1 MIDESWYKRPP
12 GVSDRT
18 SAGGIVARIE
28 DGRIYVALVGELGLT
43 ERVLP
48 KGGVE
53 PGESL
58 EEAACR
64 EIEEEAGLSSLE
76 LIEELG
82 VRERLSYDKICWIT
96 TYYFLFVTE
105 QVEGTPTDVEHHYEL
120 AWHPIGAL
128 PALFWPE
135 QRELIETNR
144 DEIVGLIKQGSCQ
157 KKVPNAK
164 RVMRDVP
171 FRGSRQVG
179 T

>member
-1 MIDESWYKRPP
+1 MIDESWYKRPA

-58 EEAACR
+58 EAAARR

-76 LIEELG
+76 LIKELG
-82 VRERLSYDKICWIT
+82 IRERLSYDKVCWIT

-128 PALFWPE
+128 PAIFWPE

-157 KKVPNAK
+157 KKVK
-164 RVMRDVP
+164 RL
-171 FRGSRQVG
+171 
-179 T
+179 

>member
-28 DGRIYVALVGELGLT
+28 DRRIYVALVGELGLT

-58 EEAACR
+58 EEAARR

-82 VRERLSYDKICWIT
+82 VRERLSYDKVCWIT

-105 QVEGTPTDVEHHYEL
+105 QVEGIPTDVEHHYEL

-128 PALFWPE
+128 PAIFWPE

>member
-18 SAGGIVARIE
+18 SAGGVVVRRE
-28 DGRIYVALVGELGLT
+28 DGQIYVALVGELGLT

-58 EEAACR
+58 EAAARR

-76 LIEELG
+76 LIEKLG
-82 VRERLSYDKICWIT
+82 IRARLSYDRVCWIT
-96 TYYFLFVTE
+96 THYFLFVTE
-105 QVEGTPTDVEHHYEL
+105 QVEGIPTDVEHHYEL
-120 AWHPIGAL
+120 AWYPIGAL
-128 PALFWPE
+128 PAIFWPE

-144 DEIVGLIKQGSCQ
+144 DKIAILIEQ
-157 KKVPNAK
+157 NYL
-164 RVMRDVP
+164 
-171 FRGSRQVG
+171 
-179 T
+179 

>member
-18 SAGGIVARIE
+18 SAGGIVARIADE
-28 DGRIYVALVGELGLT
+28 QIYVALVGELGLT

-58 EEAACR
+58 EEAARR

-82 VRERLSYDKICWIT
+82 VRERLSYDKVCWIT

-128 PALFWPE
+128 PAIFWPE

>member
-28 DGRIYVALVGELGLT
+28 DRQIYVALVGELGLTELGLT

-58 EEAACR
+58 EEAARR

-82 VRERLSYDKICWIT
+82 TRERLSYDKVCWVT
-96 TYYFLFVTE
+96 TYYFLFVTA
-105 QVEGTPTDVEHHYEL
+105 QVEGIPTDIEHHYEL
-120 AWHPIGAL
+120 AWHPIEAL
-128 PALFWPE
+128 PAIFWPE

-144 DEIVGLIKQGSCQ
+144 DKIVGLIKQNHS
-157 KKVPNAK
+157 
-164 RVMRDVP
+164 
-171 FRGSRQVG
+171 
-179 T
+179 

>member
-18 SAGGIVARIE
+18 SAGGIVARIA
-28 DGRIYVALVGELGLT
+28 DGQIYVALVGELGLT

-58 EEAACR
+58 EVAAQR

-76 LIEELG
+76 LIEKLG
-82 VRERLSYDKICWIT
+82 TRARLSYDRVCWIT
-96 TYYFLFVTE
+96 THYFLFVTE
-105 QVEGTPTDVEHHYEL
+105 QVEGTPTDVEHHYEP

-128 PALFWPE
+128 PAIFWPE

-144 DEIVGLIKQGSCQ
+144 DKITELIKQNH
-157 KKVPNAK
+157 P
-164 RVMRDVP
+164 
-171 FRGSRQVG
+171 
-179 T
+179 

>member
-82 VRERLSYDKICWIT
+82 VRERLSYDKVCWIT

-128 PALFWPE
+128 PAIFWPE

>member
-58 EEAACR
+58 EAAARR

-82 VRERLSYDKICWIT
+82 IRARLSYDRVCWIT
-96 TYYFLFVTE
+96 THYFLFVTE
-105 QVEGTPTDVEHHYEL
+105 QVEGIPNRCRTPLRTCVASNRSPPGDILARTTGTDRNK
-120 AWHPIGAL
+120 P
-128 PALFWPE
+128 
-135 QRELIETNR
+135 
-144 DEIVGLIKQGSCQ
+144 
-157 KKVPNAK
+157 
-164 RVMRDVP
+164 
-171 FRGSRQVG
+171 
-179 T
+179 

>member
-18 SAGGIVARIE
+18 SAGGIVARIK
-28 DGRIYVALVGELGLT
+28 DGQIYVALVGELGLT

-58 EEAACR
+58 ETAARR

-76 LIEELG
+76 LIEKLG
-82 VRERLSYDKICWIT
+82 IRARLSYDRVCWIT
-96 TYYFLFVTE
+96 THYFLFVTE
-105 QVEGTPTDVEHHYEL
+105 QVEGIPTDVEHHYEL
-120 AWHPIGAL
+120 AWYPIGAL
-128 PALFWPE
+128 PAIFWPE

-144 DEIVGLIKQGSCQ
+144 DKIIGLIKQNCS
-157 KKVPNAK
+157 
-164 RVMRDVP
+164 
-171 FRGSRQVG
+171 
-179 T
+179 

>member
-18 SAGGIVARIE
+18 SSGGVVVRIA
-28 DGRIYVALVGELGLT
+28 DGQIYVALVGELGLT

-53 PGESL
+53 AGESL
-58 EEAACR
+58 EEAARR

-76 LIEELG
+76 LIEKLG
-82 VRERLSYDKICWIT
+82 ARGRLSYDKVCWIT
-96 TYYFLFVTE
+96 THYFLFVTE
-105 QVEGTPTDVEHHYEL
+105 QVEGTPTDIEHHYEL
-120 AWHPIGAL
+120 AWHPIGEL
-128 PALFWPE
+128 PAIFWQE

-144 DEIVGLIKQGSCQ
+144 DKIVGLIEQDS
-157 KKVPNAK
+157 
-164 RVMRDVP
+164 
-171 FRGSRQVG
+171 

>member
-58 EEAACR
+58 EETARR

-82 VRERLSYDKICWIT
+82 VRERLSYDKVCWIT

-128 PALFWPE
+128 PAIFWSE

>member
-18 SAGGIVARIE
+18 SSGGVVVRIA
-28 DGRIYVALVGELGLT
+28 DGQIYVALVGELGLT

-53 PGESL
+53 AGESL
-58 EEAACR
+58 EEAARR

-76 LIEELG
+76 LIEKLG
-82 VRERLSYDKICWIT
+82 VRGRLSYDKVCWIT
-96 TYYFLFVTE
+96 THYFLFVTE

-120 AWHPIGAL
+120 AWHPIEEL
-128 PALFWPE
+128 PAIFWQE

-144 DEIVGLIKQGSCQ
+144 DKIVGLIEQDS
-157 KKVPNAK
+157 
-164 RVMRDVP
+164 
-171 FRGSRQVG
+171 

>member
-18 SAGGIVARIE
+18 SSGGVVVRKA
-28 DGRIYVALVGELGLT
+28 DDQIYVALVGEFGLT

-53 PGESL
+53 AGESL
-58 EEAACR
+58 EGAARR

-76 LIEELG
+76 LIEKLG
-82 VRERLSYDKICWIT
+82 VRGRLSYDKVCWIT
-96 TYYFLFVTE
+96 THYFLFVTE
-105 QVEGTPTDVEHHYEL
+105 QVEGNPTDVEHHYQL
-120 AWHPIGAL
+120 AWHPIGEL
-128 PALFWPE
+128 PEIFWPE

-144 DEIVGLIKQGSCQ
+144 DKIVALIEQHS
-157 KKVPNAK
+157 
-164 RVMRDVP
+164 
-171 FRGSRQVG
+171 